1 MVRKERERARGEEA
15 ERWYKGLLAEGVSRY
30 IIPGIRNIIKE
41 ATFQFKSDILK
52 DIIKELAGSQRP
64 GH

>member
-1 MVRKERERARGEEA
+1 MVQGVAREGCFEVGI
-15 ERWYKGLLAEGVSRY
+15 YN
-30 IIPGIRNIIKE
+30 IPGIRNIIKE

-52 DIIKELAGSQRP
+52 DIIKEVAGSQRP